1 MEGRDT
7 TEKIATEPALDDG
20 EDCDCNGEA
29 VSKVEIGSYK
39 AKVEMITD
47 PAEEILL
54 LWAFQQPT
62 FSKPN
67 AFVHH
72 SSVDLH
78 LDACGHRLS
87 IFQTPSSMSMPGVT
101 GAVMWDS
108 GVVLGKFLEHAV
120 DMGRLA
126 FQCKKTVEL
135 GSGCGL
141 VGCIAALLG
150 AEVVLT
156 DLHDRLKL
164 LKKNVDTNLDAGKL
178 RSSAT
183 VSELTWGDTVETELI
198 QPSPDF
204 ILGSD
209 VIYSEAAVSEL
220 VSTLT
225 QLSGRE
231 TTIFLAGEL
240 RNDAVLEYFLDVAME
255 FFQIGHVDQTQWH
268 PDYCSRRVAI
278 FVLVKKTS
286 NFKN

>member
-87 IFQTPSSMSMPGVT
+87 IFQTPSSMVSCQII
-101 GAVMWDS
+101 S
-108 GVVLGKFLEHAV
+108 
-120 DMGRLA
+120 RL
-126 FQCKKTVEL
+126 
-135 GSGCGL
+135 S
-141 VGCIAALLG
+141 
-150 AEVVLT
+150 
-156 DLHDRLKL
+156 
-164 LKKNVDTNLDAGKL
+164 
-178 RSSAT
+178 
-183 VSELTWGDTVETELI
+183 
-198 QPSPDF
+198 
-204 ILGSD
+204 
-209 VIYSEAAVSEL
+209 L
-220 VSTLT
+220 VSIHIYPK
-225 QLSGRE
+225 QQ
-231 TTIFLAGEL
+231 FLCFIQNITG
-240 RNDAVLEYFLDVAME
+240 
-255 FFQIGHVDQTQWH
+255 
-268 PDYCSRRVAI
+268 
-278 FVLVKKTS
+278 
-286 NFKN
+286 